1 MLYFA
6 YGANVNQRNIKRYA
20 PRARTLG
27 PARLAGH
34 RLVFK
39 QFADVIKDAKSNV
52 DGVLYEITGACE
64 LALDRYEDFP
74 KLYRKATVTVETAE
88 GPRDAMLYVMNGGI
102 MNGGGG
108 APPDIA
114 YFNILARGYAEW
126 KFDAKIL
133 RDARFATLRPSR
145 P

>member
-20 PRARTLG
+20 PRARALG
-27 PARLAGH
+27 VARLPGY

-39 QFADVIKDAKSNV
+39 QFADVIKDAKGSV
-52 DGVLYEITGACE
+52 DGVLYEITGPCE

-74 KLYRKATVTVETAE
+74 KLYRKTTVTVETAE
-88 GPRDAMLYVMNGGI
+88 GPRDAMIYVMSGGTT
-102 MNGGGG
+102 
-108 APPDIA
+108 APPDVA
-114 YFNILARGYAEW
+114 YFNIIARGYTEW

-133 RDARFATLRPSR
+133 REARFATLRPTR
-145 P
+145 A

>member
-6 YGANVNQRNIKRYA
+6 YGANVNQRNLKRHA
-20 PRARTLG
+20 PRARAVG
-27 PARLAGH
+27 VARLPGY

-39 QFADVIKDAKSNV
+39 QFADVIKDAKASV
-52 DGVLYEITGACE
+52 DGVLYEITPACE

-74 KLYRKATVTVETAE
+74 KLYRKATVTVDSAE
-88 GPRDAMLYVMNGGI
+88 GPRAATIYVMNGADV
-102 MNGGGG
+102 

-114 YFNILARGYAEW
+114 YFNIIARGYADW

-133 RDARFATLRPSR
+133 RDARFATLR
-145 P
+145 

>member
-20 PRARTLG
+20 PRARALG
-27 PARLAGH
+27 AARLPGY

-39 QFADVIKDAKSNV
+39 QFADVIKDANSSV
-52 DGVLYEITGACE
+52 AGVLYEITAPCE

-74 KLYRKATVTVETAE
+74 KLYGKATVTVETAG
-88 GPRDAMLYVMNGGI
+88 GPRNAMIYVMNGGAI
-102 MNGGGG
+102 
-108 APPDIA
+108 APPDVA
-114 YFNILARGYAEW
+114 YFNIIARGYGEW

-133 RDARFATLRPSR
+133 REARFATLRPTR
-145 P
+145 V